1 MRIRIAVL
9 ALAGGLLATAV
20 APAGVASAGTAAQ
33 PAGRGLVAGAGVIT
47 LAKQTS
53 APQRTAS
60 GAAIQSATYCNVS
73 VSQPQVNAS
82 LILSGTWRVSCRNGS
97 NPAPDIFEIEMTAR
111 IYQGTPALGGTN
123 VGARWCLTHS
133 SPIMDCTVSTT
144 GPIQYYVP
152 YYSKLEVVVMLTDG
166 AVHRGTFHTY
176 PTQLS

>member
-9 ALAGGLLATAV
+9 ALTGGLLAAAV
-20 APAGVASAGTAAQ
+20 TPAGVAAADTAL
-33 PAGRGLVAGAGVIT
+33 PAGGGLVTGTGVIAS
-47 LAKQTS
+47 AKQTTS
-53 APQRTAS
+53 PANTTR
-60 GAAIQSATYCNVS
+60 GAGIQSSSYCNVS

-82 LILSGTWRVSCRNGS
+82 LILSGTWRVSCRNGA

-144 GPIQYYVP
+144 GPIQYYIS
-152 YYSKLEVVVMLTDG
+152 YYSKLEVAVTLTSG
-166 AVHRGTFHTY
+166 EVYRGTFYTY